1 KRSPAIGV
9 GPLAWISAALSVS
22 DDKVI
27 ERVGLDS
34 YMFLRSIRAMFFM
47 FSVLSFLSVVTILPV
62 NITAGGT
69 ATGLAVLSIGN
80 VPPQSSKLWVHI
92 VFFGVFVI
100 WVMWSIFGELKVYTR
115 LRAWWLMRPE
125 HTSTVGASTILVS
138 TLPETML
145 ESDARIKQTFNMF
158 PGGVRQV
165 FVNRNVETLSKAVEK
180 RDKYA
185 NKLEGLLTKYAV
197 QCEKAQKLVEKKGGE
212 YKEPKR
218 PMMRESSVPF
228 KGPKIDAINFYSTQ
242 IAELNLTI
250 ADLQKDA
257 SQFKKQSS
265 AFVLFNKQIAAHM
278 AAQSVLD
285 YKPFSMDNVSFDVNP
300 DDIIWSNLNM
310 NPYDRQMRAYMSFGI
325 TIGLTITWMILTAF
339 VTSLVSMENLRK
351 YKPFENIPDTKWLSL
366 FQGFVPSIVI
376 AVLMSLLPR
385 ILRLLLKLEGTRT
398 MSEINLRLLHR
409 FYFFQVWNVYFIT
422 IFANGILEV
431 AEKVAGNPALIVDE
445 IATQVPKTATAIIT
459 YVLLLAFSGAAKEL
473 LQGVSLALRYVLPMI
488 LAKTPRSISNAE
500 KPSEFD
506 WGTNIPTHTLI
517 FLMGFSYC
525 FIAPIVNCFVAVY
538 FGLYFVVYRYQFLY
552 VYNDANWIT
561 GGLSFPK
568 FIKQLLVGVYI
579 SEVYMVLMM
588 IAKIKG
594 GGAEA
599 IVRIVFA
606 ALILAG
612 TVVAHMYINNAYMPI
627 LTYLPIRRA
636 AEVEENPKLALEFP
650 DVYADASASLDT
662 LDSKKPATAESRRRR
677 HLYAIFG
684 TLIPISLI
692 DYIIRKVPSLIPS
705 PITDALSP
713 SPHRVSDEEI
723 STEHKV
729 SAEKPATASGSDK
742 PGSIKNAPFTMP
754 EPHHYTGTADEKRA
768 SESSNIFSID
778 SGAAPVAPATLP
790 IEENQP
796 EIYHS
801 AISDH
806 SATGLRQRRPASN
819 FASANSNHRK
829 SAMADNRLQA
839 DADENIL
846 TKAFSNPSLLAKS
859 TCILWVPMDNNR
871 RCQDLYDEV
880 LRDGNGTIQI
890 VTEGTWITE
899 KCHVKADVEFGMEE
913 LDAIDEEPVVDGHGL
928 SAPSATTATMPMP
941 MPMASN
947 QQ

>member
-1 KRSPAIGV
+1 
-9 GPLAWISAALSVS
+9 VS

-62 NITAGGT
+62 NITAGGD
-69 ATGLAVLSIGN
+69 AKGLGVLSIGN
-80 VPPQSSKLWVHI
+80 VPKQSSKLWVHI

-100 WVMWSIFGELKVYTR
+100 WVMWTIFGELKVYTR

-145 ESDARIKQTFNMF
+145 ENDARIKQTFNMF

-165 FVNRNVETLSKAVEK
+165 FVNRNVEDLSEAVAK

-197 QCEKAQKLVEKKGGE
+197 QCEKAHKLVEKKGGE

-228 KGPKIDAINFYSTQ
+228 KGPKIDAIHFYSTQ

-250 ADLQKDA
+250 ADLQKDV

-265 AFVLFNKQIAAHM
+265 AFVLFNKQIAAHL

-310 NPYDRQMRAYMSFGI
+310 NPYDRQIRSYMSFAI
-325 TIGLTITWMILTAF
+325 TIGLTIAWTILTGF
-339 VTSLVSMENLRK
+339 VTSMVSIDNLRG
-351 YKPFENIPDTKWLSL
+351 YEPFKNIPDSKWLSL
-366 FQGFVPSIVI
+366 FQGFVPSIVV

-409 FYFFQVWNVYFIT
+409 FYFFQVWNVYFVT
-422 IFANGILEV
+422 IFVTGILEIVRQV
-431 AEKVAGNPALIVDE
+431 AKNPDKIVERISTD
-445 IATQVPKTATAIIT
+445 VPNSATAIIT

-488 LAKTPRSISNAE
+488 LAKTPRSISDAE

-506 WGTNIPTHTLI
+506 WGTTIPTHSLI

-538 FGLYFVVYRYQFLY
+538 FGLFFIVYRYQFLY
-552 VYNDANWIT
+552 VYNDATWVT

-568 FIKQLLVGVYI
+568 FIQQLMVGVYI
-579 SEVYMVLMM
+579 SEVYMLLMM
-588 IAKIKG
+588 VAKIDTEHNA
-594 GGAEA
+594 AES
-599 IVRIVFA
+599 ILRIVFA
-606 ALILAG
+606 ALILAC
-612 TVVAHMYINNAYMPI
+612 TLVAHQYIKNAYMPI
-627 LTYLPIRRA
+627 ITYLPIRRA
-636 AEVEENPKLALEFP
+636 AEVEENPKLALKFP

-662 LDSKKPATAESRRRR
+662 LDSSSPAAAESRRRR
-677 HLYAIFG
+677 HIYAIFG
-684 TLIPISLI
+684 TLIPIPLI
-692 DYIIRKVPSLIPS
+692 NYIIRKVPSLLPS
-705 PITDALSP
+705 PITNAL
-713 SPHRVSDEEI
+713 PHTSKSGAEEEA
-723 STEHKV
+723 SAEHNHPT
-729 SAEKPATASGSDK
+729 EKPAIILSPDK
-742 PGSIKNAPFTMP
+742 PALAKNAPFTMP
-754 EPHHYTGTADEKRA
+754 EPHHYSGAADEKRA

-778 SGAAPVAPATLP
+778 SGAAPVAPAVVP
-790 IEENQP
+790 IDENQL

-806 SATGLRQRRPASN
+806 SATGLRQRRPASHLS
-819 FASANSNHRK
+819 SANDRRRSM
-829 SAMADNRLQA
+829 MADNRIQA
-839 DADENIL
+839 DVDENVL
-846 TKAFSNPSLLAKS
+846 SEAFSNPSLLAKS
-859 TCILWVPMDNNR
+859 TCVLWVPMDNNS
-871 RCQDLYDEV
+871 RCKDLYEEV

-890 VTEGTWITE
+890 VTDSTWITE

-913 LDAIDEEPVVDGHGL
+913 LEAMDEEPTQNDHKFSTPGI
-928 SAPSATTATMPMP
+928 TAMPMP
-941 MPMASN
+941 THDTH
-947 QQ
+947 Q

>member
-1 KRSPAIGV
+1 MADDTSNSDNSGNTVSTFVSSLVLNIIIGV
-9 GPLAWISAALSVS
+9 AVTAAFCILRPHFKRVYAPRTYAVEKDRCTSTGVLQRNCTKHCATIAWCSQDAMRRIERRQDLSHLGFALPCLPNSAAKKAHNLFSPPTPLLSARQQHGSAAKLVYGYFWMQWPHCSQYTWLQLLPFINSRSSIYLCIGSAPQQSASGPLAWISAALSVS

-80 VPPQSSKLWVHI
+80 VPPRAQSCGFHI
-92 VFFGVFVI
+92 VFFGV
-100 WVMWSIFGELKVYTR
+100 YTPV

-265 AFVLFNKQIAAHM
+265 CIAAHM

-339 VTSLVSMENLRK
+339 VTSLVSMDNLRK
-351 YKPFENIPDTKWLSL
+351 YEPFKNIPDSKWLSL

-409 FYFFQVWNVYFIT
+409 FYFFQVWNVYFVT
-422 IFANGILEV
+422 IFANGILAV
-431 AEKVAGNPALIVDE
+431 VEKVAGDPAIYCQGDLRTE
-445 IATQVPKTATAIIT
+445 VPKTATAIVT

-488 LAKTPRSISNAE
+488 LAKTPRSISDAE
-500 KPSEFD
+500 K
-506 WGTNIPTHTLI
+506 
-517 FLMGFSYC
+517 
-525 FIAPIVNCFVAVY
+525 AV
-538 FGLYFVVYRYQFLY
+538 RFLY

-588 IAKIKG
+588 VAKLKD

-612 TVVAHMYINNAYMPI
+612 TIVAHMYINNAYMPI
-627 LTYLPIRRA
+627 LTYLPI
-636 AEVEENPKLALEFP
+636 PP
-650 DVYADASASLDT
+650 ASLNT

-723 STEHKV
+723 STEHKPPV
-729 SAEKPATASGSDK
+729 EKPATASGSDK
-742 PGSIKNAPFTMP
+742 AW
-754 EPHHYTGTADEKRA
+754 
-768 SESSNIFSID
+768 ID
-778 SGAAPVAPATLP
+778 QERP
-790 IEENQP
+790 I
-796 EIYHS
+796 H
-801 AISDH
+801 
-806 SATGLRQRRPASN
+806 
-819 FASANSNHRK
+819 
-829 SAMADNRLQA
+829 
-839 DADENIL
+839 DA
-846 TKAFSNPSLLAKS
+846 
-859 TCILWVPMDNNR
+859 
-871 RCQDLYDEV
+871 
-880 LRDGNGTIQI
+880 
-890 VTEGTWITE
+890 
-899 KCHVKADVEFGMEE
+899 
-913 LDAIDEEPVVDGHGL
+913 
-928 SAPSATTATMPMP
+928 
-941 MPMASN
+941 
-947 QQ
+947 